1 LGLLELENEEG
12 NMELFDINS
21 LMNDEERREETRL
34 SRSAV
39 LYVETVSSAPDSKDG
54 PVVVA
59 CKTVDFSA
67 NGIQVEMNEEL
78 TAGAIHQMALDLPNS
93 KERFQLT
100 GEVRWVR
107 PLSADTVSR
116 ETTYVAGIM
125 LFDSEGTEIIDWKI
139 AIASWLND

>member
-1 LGLLELENEEG
+1 LEDKG
-12 NMELFDINS
+12 GVMKSFDINS
-21 LMNDEERREETRL
+21 LINDEERREETRL
-34 SRSAV
+34 NRSAV
-39 LYVETVSSAPDSKDG
+39 LYVETVSSAPDSNDG
-54 PVVVA
+54 PIVVA

-107 PLSADTVSR
+107 PLSVNNASGEV
-116 ETTYVAGIM
+116 YVAGIM
-125 LFDSEGTEIIDWKI
+125 LFDSEGTEIIDWKL
-139 AIASWLND
+139 AIANWLKD

>member
-107 PLSADTVSR
+107 PLSAGTVSR

>member
-1 LGLLELENEEG
+1 MGLLELENEEG

>member
-1 LGLLELENEEG
+1 MGLLELENEEG

-107 PLSADTVSR
+107 PLSAGTVSR

>member
-1 LGLLELENEEG
+1 LENEEG

>member
-1 LGLLELENEEG
+1 LENEEG

-107 PLSADTVSR
+107 PLSAGTVSR